1 MKITYAILQCKL
13 MWIKALS
20 ILWFLIINKA
30 VINIEKLSINNP
42 DEVLKIID
50 YFNVKKMDEVQI
62 KKVILG

>member
-1 MKITYAILQCKL
+1 